1 MLKSEH
7 YIAILTT
14 VVTAILSSILTNL
27 IFSLMVAYLG
37 VAQVGVGMLS
47 MSLTAVKLV
56 LGLGAGIFVYNI
68 RADVQAGAKDGALIG
83 GVGVFVTALLSGLF
97 TWVMMLAMTE
107 QMPFNPLAFW
117 VPTLLVNTVLGVILG
132 AIMAALWPAKAEE
145 TNW

>member
-1 MLKSEH
+1 
-7 YIAILTT
+7 
-14 VVTAILSSILTNL
+14 
-27 IFSLMVAYLG
+27 
-37 VAQVGVGMLS
+37 
-47 MSLTAVKLV
+47 
-56 LGLGAGIFVYNI
+56 
-68 RADVQAGAKDGALIG
+68 
-83 GVGVFVTALLSGLF
+83 LF